1 MGYYIKFGDFASKTF
16 VVLAYLPLVTEDQLM
31 G

>member
-1 MGYYIKFGDFASKTF
+1 MGCYIKSGDFASKTF
-16 VVLAYLPLVTEDQLM
+16 VVSVYLSLVPEYQVM